1 MTKKWQLLSDKR
13 LVISDKEAVVEVLL
27 KNRGIKDREA
37 FFNPPKPDYLITQLP
52 KYLPDL
58 DFDQLQKAV
67 ERIKSAIRQGRKI
80 IVWGDFDVDGVTATA
95 ILWQA
100 LSALSAHVLP
110 YIPDRFTEGYGL
122 NKQGIRQLAD
132 QGVKLI
138 VTVDSG
144 ITAKDEVEYANSLG
158 IEVIVTD
165 HHLEPEELPPAY
177 AIVHTNEL
185 CGAGVAWLLSAL
197 LRRSNLGDLGDLS
210 NLSNL
215 SNLSRDLD
223 LVAIATVAD
232 LQPLLGANRS
242 LVKHGFEVLN
252 QNKRPGLAA
261 LLEVAGLKPGNLGSY
276 AAGWILGPRIN
287 AIGRLKQGIEALRL
301 LCTQD
306 EIKARELAHL
316 LEATNIK
323 RQSLTEEIYNHA
335 KGLVTDG
342 SASSPQGEGL
352 IVLYHD
358 SWHEGIIG
366 LVAGRLVEEYGR
378 PAVVIAK
385 GEEFSKG
392 SARSVNGFN
401 LLEALQNHADLLED
415 VGGHEM
421 AAGFTVL
428 NEKLERFVSTLKAE
442 AKEKLKKLDP
452 RPILKID
459 AELPLQNLSYEL
471 VAELEKFKPHGVG
484 NPEPLFLAQGVNVL
498 EERKVGRQ
506 KQHLKLLVSPG
517 FEAIWFGH
525 GENGSFT
532 LGEEV
537 SLAYTPEI
545 EVWNGK
551 EKVTLKIRDLR
562 RAGHD

>member
-1 MTKKWQLLSDKR
+1 VLEVGS
-13 LVISDKEAVVEVLL
+13 KESVVENLL
-27 KNRGIKDREA
+27 KNRGIKDKEE
-37 FFNPPKPDYLITQLP
+37 FFDPPRPDQLITQLRR
-52 KYLPDL
+52 YLPDL
-58 DFDQLQKAV
+58 DQNQLERAV
-67 ERIKSAIRQGRKI
+67 ERIKSAISSGEKI

-95 ILWQA
+95 ILWQTLKA
-100 LSALSAHVLP
+100 LSANTLP

-122 NKQGIRQLAD
+122 NKQGIHQLAD

-177 AIVHTNEL
+177 AIVQTNEL
-185 CGAGVAWLLSAL
+185 CGAGVAWLLASQL
-197 LRRSNLGDLGDLS
+197 ITNHSSLITGF
-210 NLSNL
+210 
-215 SNLSRDLD
+215 LD
-223 LVAIATVAD
+223 LVAIATIAD
-232 LQPLLGANRS
+232 LQPLLGVNRS
-242 LVKHGFEVLN
+242 LVKYGFEILN

-316 LEATNIK
+316 LEAANVK

-335 KGLVTDG
+335 KGLVT
-342 SASSPQGEGL
+342 EGDNL

-366 LVAGRLVEEYGR
+366 LVAGKLVEEYGR

-428 NEKLERFVSTLKAE
+428 NEKLERFVSALREE
-442 AKEKLKKLDP
+442 AKEILKTLDP
-452 RPILKID
+452 RPVLKID
-459 AELPLQNLSYEL
+459 LEFPLQNLSYEL
-471 VAELEKFKPHGVG
+471 VAELKKFEPHGVG
-484 NPEPLFLAQGVNVL
+484 NPEPLFAAYGVNVL
-498 EERKVGRQ
+498 EERRVGRQ
-506 KQHLKLLVSPG
+506 RKHLKLLVSPG

-525 GENGSFT
+525 GEEGGFS
-532 LGEEV
+532 LGEEI
-537 SLAYTPEI
+537 SIAYTPEI
-545 EVWNGK
+545 ERWNDR
-551 EKVTLKIRDLR
+551 EKVILKIRDLKKQ
-562 RAGHD
+562 

>member
-1 MTKKWQLLSDKR
+1 VLEVGS
-13 LVISDKEAVVEVLL
+13 KESVVENLL
-27 KNRGIKDREA
+27 KNRGIKDKEE
-37 FFNPPKPDYLITQLP
+37 FFDPPRPNQLITQLRR
-52 KYLPDL
+52 YLPDL
-58 DFDQLQKAV
+58 DQNQLERAV
-67 ERIKSAIRQGRKI
+67 ERIKEAISSGEKI

-95 ILWQA
+95 ILW
-100 LSALSAHVLP
+100 SALGGPGGLGADALP

-122 NKQGIRQLAD
+122 NKQGIKKISEEGA
-132 QGVKLI
+132 GLI
-138 VTVDSG
+138 ITVDSG
-144 ITAKDEVEYANSLG
+144 ITAKEEVEYANSLG
-158 IEVIVTD
+158 LEIIVTD
-165 HHLEPEELPPAY
+165 HHLKPKKLPPAY
-177 AIVHTNEL
+177 AIVQTNKL
-185 CGAGVAWLLSAL
+185 CGAGVAWLLASQL
-197 LRRSNLGDLGDLS
+197 ITNHSSLITGF
-210 NLSNL
+210 
-215 SNLSRDLD
+215 LD
-223 LVAIATVAD
+223 LVAIATIAD

-242 LVKHGFEVLN
+242 LVKYGFEVLN

-261 LLEVAGLKPGNLGSY
+261 LLEVAGLRPGNLGSY

-316 LEATNIK
+316 LEAANIK
-323 RQSLTEEIYNHA
+323 RQSLTEEMYNHA
-335 KGLVTDG
+335 KGLVVDG
-342 SASSPQGEGL
+342 STGSPQGEGL

-366 LVAGRLVEEYGR
+366 LVAGKLVEEYGR

-428 NEKLERFVSTLKAE
+428 NEKLEQFVSALREE
-442 AKEKLKKLDP
+442 AKEILKTLDP
-452 RPILKID
+452 RPVLKID
-459 AELPLQNLSYEL
+459 LEFPLYNLGYESI
-471 VAELEKFKPHGVG
+471 AELERFKPHGVG

-551 EKVTLKIRDLR
+551 EKVILKIRDLR
-562 RAGHD
+562 RTGHD